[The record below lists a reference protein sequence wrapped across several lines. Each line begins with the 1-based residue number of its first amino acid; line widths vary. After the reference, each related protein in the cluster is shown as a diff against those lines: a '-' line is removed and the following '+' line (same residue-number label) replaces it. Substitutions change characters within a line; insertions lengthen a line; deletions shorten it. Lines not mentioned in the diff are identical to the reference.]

1 MSMPDHYAEVYQK
14 YADRYEALVAREDHE
29 GNILTALRQIA
40 PLEGRDIIDSGAGT
54 GRLACLVAPFA
65 HSLRIYDSSAHM
77 LEVATAKLRASR
89 LTHWQAEVAD
99 HRRLP
104 TEDQSADIVLAGWSV
119 VYTVVWEE
127 DWRTELSKALTE
139 LSRPLRPGGNLIILE
154 TLGTGFVTPHPP
166 EVMLP
171 YFEYL
176 ENEAGFTRS
185 WIRTD
190 YRFASVEE
198 ARELTSFFFEDDMT
212 DRLIS
217 LDPPILPECTGIW
230 ERSV

>member
-1 MSMPDHYAEVYQK
+1 MPDHYAEVYQSH
-14 YADRYEALVAREDHE
+14 ADRYEQLVSREDYE
-29 GNILTALRQIA
+29 GNIVAALRRIT

-65 HSLRIYDSSAHM
+65 RSLRVYDSSAHM
-77 LEVATAKLRASR
+77 LDFAAARLRASG
-89 LTHWQAEVAD
+89 LTHWHTAVAD
-99 HRRLP
+99 HRQLP
-104 TEDQSADIVLAGWSV
+104 AENQSADIVLAGWSV

-127 DWRTELSKALTE
+127 DWRAELGRALTE
-139 LSRPLRPGGNLIILE
+139 LTRVLRLGGKLIILE
-154 TLGTGFVTPHPP
+154 TLGTGFVKPHPP
-166 EVMLP
+166 EGMLP
-171 YFEYL
+171 YFAYL

-185 WIRTD
+185 CIRTD

-212 DRLIS
+212 DRLIN

>member
-1 MSMPDHYAEVYQK
+1 MPDHYAEVYQK
-14 YADRYEALVAREDHE
+14 YADRYEALVAREDHA
-29 GNILTALRQIA
+29 GNILAALRQIA

-65 HSLRIYDSSAHM
+65 RSLRVYDSSAHM
-77 LEVATAKLRASR
+77 LEVATARLRASR
-89 LTHWQAEVAD
+89 LTHWQTEVAD

-104 TEDQSADIVLAGWSV
+104 AENQSADIVLAGWSV

-171 YFEYL
+171 YFAYL

>member
-1 MSMPDHYAEVYQK
+1 MPDHYAEVYQK

-29 GNILTALRQIA
+29 GNILATLRQIA

-65 HSLRIYDSSAHM
+65 RSLRVYDSSAHM
-77 LEVATAKLRASR
+77 LQVATARLRA
-89 LTHWQAEVAD
+89 LGMTHWHTEVAD
-99 HRRLP
+99 HRQLP
-104 TEDQSADIVLAGWSV
+104 AEDQSADIVLAGWSV

-127 DWRTELSKALTE
+127 HWRTELSKALAE
-139 LSRPLRPGGNLIILE
+139 LTRVLRPGGKLIILE

-166 EVMLP
+166 EGMLP
-171 YFEYL
+171 YFAYL
-176 ENEAGFTRS
+176 EHEAGFTRS

-212 DRLIS
+212 DRLLS

-230 ERSV
+230 ERSA

>member
-1 MSMPDHYAEVYQK
+1 MPDHYAEVYQK

-29 GNILTALRQIA
+29 GNISAALRQIT

-54 GRLACLVAPFA
+54 GRLACLVASFA
-65 HSLRIYDSSAHM
+65 RSLRVYDSSAHM
-77 LEVATAKLRASR
+77 LEVAAAKLRASR

-104 TEDQSADIVLAGWSV
+104 AENQSADIVLAGWSV

-127 DWRTELSKALTE
+127 DWHTELCKALAE
-139 LSRPLRPGGNLIILE
+139 LSRPLRPGGKLIILE
-154 TLGTGFVTPHPP
+154 TLGTGFLTPHPP

-171 YFEYL
+171 YFAYL